1 MTGGNDVSDEVLD
14 FYRQLSGLDISGVD
28 LKRLSS
34 AKRARFI
41 SFCRSK
47 GVDPSVYQDG
57 DEEVAKPN
65 SVTRQHHKSVEFNI
79 SGGIGLDMV
88 TVAELFPAEV
98 EDLKG
103 DPSVTRIF
111 DLREIAYAETKANVY
126 ETLTGIFAAKE
137 AIVKTGYL
145 DSYRKENFDK
155 LVVQHDATGMPRVEG
170 FSLSITHC
178 SGFAAA
184 VAVPSTQPMQGND
197 EGAAENCLS
206 DDQTEPRVVQSQF
219 SNQLPNSKGL
229 SRPVSAMLVLV
240 AMCFGAF
247 VVFYLW

>member
-1 MTGGNDVSDEVLD
+1 MTGGNDLSDEVLD

-47 GVDPSVYQDG
+47 GIDPSVYQGG
-57 DEEVAKPN
+57 DTPVTKDN
-65 SVTRQHHKSVEFNI
+65 SVTGQSDKVVEFNI

-88 TVAELFPAEV
+88 AVDELFPTEV

-103 DPSVTRIF
+103 DPSVTGIF
-111 DLREIAYAETKANVY
+111 DLREIAYAETRPNVY
-126 ETLTGIFAAKE
+126 ETLAGIFAAKE
-137 AIVKTGYL
+137 AIVKTGHL
-145 DSYRKENFDK
+145 DSYREKNFEK
-155 LVVQHDATGMPRVEG
+155 LVVEYDVSGMPHAQG

-184 VAVPSTQPMQGND
+184 VAIPSRQPVQGNND
-197 EGAAENCLS
+197 EAAEDYRLDNQAERRVLQPELS
-206 DDQTEPRVVQSQF
+206 DQSIKGQDFVRPLSVILFLAVLCCVAYAVF
-219 SNQLPNSKGL
+219 SL
-229 SRPVSAMLVLV
+229 
-240 AMCFGAF
+240 
-247 VVFYLW
+247 